1 MYYAMR
7 VSLLHLLGAIVLLAG
22 CANVPYSFRI
32 EPAEALKDRIILP
45 PGAEFWGN
53 HLVLHIERDSP
64 QCQRPLS
71 TKKTA
76 DVTVSNLYW
85 PRTGSYV
92 LKITISQ
99 NAARRLDLL
108 PPAQCL
114 NTSIRSAPNDVSCPQ
129 LFVEKKVSEAIS
141 GNSAWMKCIP
151 KDSDFAADILQV
163 LPHRASV
170 SGALREEF
178 TYAHSAPENAVEIVQ
193 LLPGARVCV
202 NRDYSL
208 VPGSPTAWAT
218 SHLCTELLNALDA
231 NGRVVLS
238 RTDTDRTFPYASD
251 LYKDDGK
258 VHEARSWLAVRAAL
272 ALDMPHGAFMYVYYS
287 GYGTHNKP
295 PATQEESP
303 WSVDQA
309 GRIYPTGYVTP
320 PVPLT
325 PILLAHTK
333 RLRLEGSEPPSL
345 EALCQGSGDEDKK
358 HCFAFPDFAFVDVL
372 RQFSVDGRVLFAPSG
387 TLTSDVPEIQLSC
400 PAHATRIFRGRAV
413 PIAFDVTKPQNAI
426 PIAAGDRFGGQ
437 P

>member
-1 MYYAMR
+1 MYYAVR
-7 VSLLHLLGAIVLLAG
+7 ISLLHLLGIIALLAG

-32 EPAEALKDRIILP
+32 EPAEELIDRVILP
-45 PGAEFWGN
+45 PGAEFRADS
-53 HLVLHIERDSP
+53 LVLHVERDSP
-64 QCQRPLS
+64 QCQRPLPI
-71 TKKTA
+71 KKTA
-76 DVTVSNLYW
+76 HITVSNLYW
-85 PRTGSYV
+85 PRTSSYL
-92 LKITISQ
+92 LKITVPQ
-99 NAARRLDLL
+99 NAARRHNLL

-114 NTSIRSAPNDVSCPQ
+114 NTSVRAAPNNVSCPQ
-129 LFVEKKVSEAIS
+129 FIVEEKVAEAIS
-141 GNSAWMKCIP
+141 GDSAWMQCVP
-151 KDSDFAADILQV
+151 ADSDFATDILQV
-163 LPHRASV
+163 LPHSASG
-170 SGALREEF
+170 SGALREEL
-178 TYAHSAPENAVEIVQ
+178 TYAYSAPANAVEVVQ

-231 NGRVVLS
+231 KGRVVLS
-238 RTDTDRTFPYASD
+238 RTDTGHTFPYASD

-287 GYGTHNKP
+287 GYGMHNKP

-303 WSVDQA
+303 WSLEQA
-309 GRIYPTGYVTP
+309 GRIYPTGEVTP

-333 RLRLEGSEPPSL
+333 RLKLEGSEPPTL
-345 EALCQGSGDEDKK
+345 EALCQGSDDKDKK
-358 HCFAFPDFAFVDVL
+358 HCFAFPDFSFVDVL
-372 RQFSVDGRVLFAPSG
+372 RPFSVDGRVLFAPSG
-387 TLTSDVPEIQLSC
+387 TLTSDVPEIRLLF
-400 PAHATRIFRGRAV
+400 PANATRIFRGRAV
-413 PIAFDVTKPQNAI
+413 PIAFDVTKQQNAI